1 MANIKPME
9 IEMVSPS
16 HYIYDPTYPTLIS
29 AQLLAI
35 SSALLPTAQLL
46 LISQISLYSSPY
58 MYELPDML
66 LWLQLSSNVESV
78 MKQVNLSPLQGS
90 IFTDSF

>member
-1 MANIKPME
+1 VANIKPME

-29 AQLLAI
+29 AQLLAT
-35 SSALLPTAQLL
+35 SSALLPTAQLQ
-46 LISQISLYSSPY
+46 LISQISLYSSPC
-58 MYELPDML
+58 MYELLDML
-66 LWLQLSSNVESV
+66 LWLQLSSNVESI

>member
-1 MANIKPME
+1 
-9 IEMVSPS
+9 MVSPS
-16 HYIYDPTYPTLIS
+16 HYIYDPTYPTLIL
-29 AQLLAI
+29 AQLLAT
-35 SSALLPTAQLL
+35 SSALLPTAQLQ

>member
-1 MANIKPME
+1 VANIKPME